1 MSIVSYEPKVSDFLN
16 LSKKEEILPKA
27 LTRLKTVS
35 ISTKDIIS
43 VKESETLCDIDL
55 LINVPLDKYRYVGIL
70 GAVFT
75 GEWLVPDFVKGGVT
89 ISVIDKRLVNS
100 KECVIGTYRAA
111 AKSKR
116 FQFKLV
122 PNYFVSTM
130 DAKRKPWQV
139 HVRIQDLKI
148 EAGWQPLAL
157 EVVSVAMVTNN
168 VVMKGLREKV
178 VAINDPDVEGF
189 EGVVDEFVDSVAAFK
204 AVDNF
209 RKRKKKV
216 EEKGVVSKYKYRPEK
231 YAGPDSFNLKE
242 ENVLQHYKPESV
254 PVFRSGV
261 GRAHSDA

>member
-1 MSIVSYEPKVSDFLN
+1 MSIVSYKPKVSDFLC
-16 LSKKEEILPKA
+16 LTKKEEILPKA

-35 ISTKDIIS
+35 ISTRDIIS
-43 VKESETLCDIDL
+43 VKESESLCDIDL
-55 LINVPLDKYRYVGIL
+55 LIDVPLDKYRYVGIL

-111 AKSKR
+111 AKNRR

-139 HVRIQDLKI
+139 HVRIQDVKI

-168 VVMKGLREKV
+168 VVMKGLRERV
-178 VAINDPDVEGF
+178 IAISDPDVEGF

-209 RKRKKKV
+209 RKRKRKIG
-216 EEKGVVSKYKYRPEK
+216 EKDVVSKNRYRPEK
-231 YAGPDSFNLKE
+231 YAGPDSLYLKE
-242 ENVLQHYKPESV
+242 ENVLQHHEPESV
-254 PVFRSGV
+254 SVFRSGV
-261 GRAHSDA
+261 GRAHSNA

>member
-1 MSIVSYEPKVSDFLN
+1 VSDFLY
-16 LSKKEEILPKA
+16 LSKKERILPKA

-43 VKESETLCDIDL
+43 VNDSESLCDIDL
-55 LINVPLDKYRYVGIL
+55 LIDVPLDKYRYVGIL

-89 ISVIDKRLVNS
+89 ISVIDKRLLNS

-122 PNYFVSTM
+122 PNYFVTTA

-139 HVRIQDLKI
+139 HVRIQDVKI

-157 EVVSVAMVTNN
+157 EAVSVAMLANN
-168 VVMKGLREKV
+168 VIMKGLREKV
-178 VAINDPDVEGF
+178 VAISDPDVEGF

-209 RKRKKKV
+209 RKKKRKIGDKD
-216 EEKGVVSKYKYRPEK
+216 VVSKNKYRPER
-231 YAGPDSFNLKE
+231 YAGPNSLYLKE
-242 ENVLQHYKPESV
+242 ENVLQHHEPESV
-254 PVFRSGV
+254 PVLRNGV
-261 GRAHSDA
+261 GGAHTNA

>member
-1 MSIVSYEPKVSDFLN
+1 MSMVSYKPKVSDFL
-16 LSKKEEILPKA
+16 LLTKKEEILPKA

-43 VKESETLCDIDL
+43 IKESESLCDIDL
-55 LINVPLDKYRYVGIL
+55 LIDVPLDKYRYVGIL

-75 GEWLVPDFVKGGVT
+75 GEWLIPDFVKGGVT

-111 AKSKR
+111 AKNRR

-122 PNYFVSTM
+122 PNYFVSTA

-139 HVRIQDLKI
+139 HVRIQDVKI

-168 VVMKGLREKV
+168 VIMKGLRERV
-178 VAINDPDVEGF
+178 VAISDPDVEGF

-209 RKRKKKV
+209 RKRKRKV
-216 EEKGVVSKYKYRPEK
+216 GEGDVISKNKYRPEK
-231 YAGPDSFNLKE
+231 YAGPGSFNLKE
-242 ENVLQHYKPESV
+242 KNVLQYHEPESV
-254 PVFRSGV
+254 SVFRSGV
-261 GRAHSDA
+261 GGAHTNA

>member
-1 MSIVSYEPKVSDFLN
+1 MSIVSYEPKVNDFLFLTN
-16 LSKKEEILPKA
+16 KEKILPKA

-55 LINVPLDKYRYVGIL
+55 LIDVPLDKYRYVGIL

-122 PNYFVSTM
+122 PNYFVSTA

-139 HVRIQDLKI
+139 HVRIQDVKI

-157 EVVSVAMVTNN
+157 EVVSVAMVANN
-168 VVMKGLREKV
+168 VVMKGLREKII
-178 VAINDPDVEGF
+178 AISDPDVEGF
-189 EGVVDEFVDSVAAFK
+189 EGVVDEFVDSVEAFK

-209 RKRKKKV
+209 RKKKRKIGEKK
-216 EEKGVVSKYKYRPEK
+216 VVSKNKYRPEK
-231 YAGPDSFNLKE
+231 YAGPNSLYIKE
-242 ENVLQHYKPESV
+242 ENVLQHHELESV
-254 PVFRSGV
+254 PVLRSGV
-261 GRAHSDA
+261 GRTHTNA